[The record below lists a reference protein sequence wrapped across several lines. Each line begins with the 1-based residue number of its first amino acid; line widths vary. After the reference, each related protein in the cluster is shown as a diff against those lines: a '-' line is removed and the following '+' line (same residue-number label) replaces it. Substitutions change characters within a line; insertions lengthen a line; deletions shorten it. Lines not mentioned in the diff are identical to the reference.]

1 MYICIYIY
9 IFIAIWHLGVRTV
22 QPWLESVDWQ
32 LGAGM
37 LGWVRYGSPRLRLGR
52 SASVAQG
59 AKHSENLQETMVFTI
74 KYRGFRFQFSHHP
87 ILWFYGTWLSICVS
101 YHYKKINMIIFRWI
115 HLFIAMFIYWRMWTL
130 ANTIPYF
137 WVYNGFCTYIV
148 IILFAAHPR

>member
-1 MYICIYIY
+1 MYIY

-59 AKHSENLQETMVFTI
+59 ANIVKIYRKPWFLPSNIGASGFNFPIIQFYDFMEHDYLYACPITI
-74 KYRGFRFQFSHHP
+74 
-87 ILWFYGTWLSICVS
+87 
-101 YHYKKINMIIFRWI
+101 KKINMIIFRWI